1 MSQKIDTSRAQEVSV
16 DMYNYDDIPLAL
28 DYTIDNVPADLL
40 PYKFLFIVEQNSK
53 ELTNYGIDA
62 GEVSN
67 LFLVKD
73 GSVLSMQGLFE
84 DLRNKMLS
92 SVPAKMIMIVTDE
105 EDKTYV
111 HIVYNIN
118 ANKY

>member
-16 DMYNYDDIPLAL
+16 DIYNYDDIPLSL
-28 DYTIDNVPADLL
+28 DYSVDNVPEDLL
-40 PYKFLFIVEQNSK
+40 PYKFVFIAEQNGNN
-53 ELTNYGIDA
+53 LVTYQINA

-67 LFLVKD
+67 DFLVKD
-73 GSVLSMQGLFE
+73 GSVLVMQGLFE
-84 DLRNKMLS
+84 DLRTKLLYS
-92 SVPAKMIMIVTDE
+92 TPVKMIMIVTDDE
-105 EDKTYV
+105 GKTYV